1 MFLFFGIT
9 PRTRQLGFVMSYCN
23 AHGGT
28 ARHELASYRSW
39 FKLFFF
45 LPLFPVGR
53 ERHLLTCTACGATYE
68 VSAEQ
73 VHQLTGYAGPAVGE
87 GYDNDS
93 GTATPYPGTATAEPA
108 PRIHVP
114 SRRLDGR
121 G

>member
-9 PRTRQLGFVMSYCN
+9 PRTRQLGFVLSYCT

-53 ERHLLTCTACGATYE
+53 EHHLLTCTACGATYE

-73 VHQLTGYAGPAVGE
+73 VQGLTAYAGPAAGD
-87 GYDNDS
+87 GYESDASYRD
-93 GTATPYPGTATAEPA
+93 AYPGTATAEPA